1 MPFLSPDFFTVL
13 GASGRELP
21 RRSRL
26 RPTSFRA
33 ASVLI
38 GLLAGG
44 FHATYAAAE
53 TRNPWNIDW
62 SRPLEAPRQIPS
74 AIQVSFAPTEDTRSF
89 EGTSS
94 VDGDSM
100 LGLDGQAAQTP
111 PATPQETANVRP
123 KSFEYSHGYE
133 VRRKIHVYASVAM
146 LPLFG
151 VQAYLG
157 QKLYNGGFSDA
168 ERTAHQWVAGAIVGL
183 FALNTV
189 TGIWNL
195 HEGWGDPS
203 HKKLRV
209 THGMLMLAADVGF
222 AYTALA
228 APGRSADV
236 STHSTH
242 RNVAY
247 LSISAATAGY
257 LIMLFGR

>member
-1 MPFLSPDFFTVL
+1 M
-13 GASGRELP
+13 P

-26 RPTSFRA
+26 RPTSLRA
-33 ASVLI
+33 VSVLI
-38 GLLAGG
+38 GLLVGG
-44 FHATYAAAE
+44 FHSTYAAAE

-62 SRPLEAPRQIPS
+62 TRPLEPPRQAPS
-74 AIQVSFAPTEDTRSF
+74 AIQVSFAPTEDTPSF
-89 EGTSS
+89 EGPSS
-94 VDGDSM
+94 AGGDST
-100 LGLDGQAAQTP
+100 LADGGQAAQTP

-133 VRRKIHVYASVAM
+133 VRRKIHVYASIAM

-168 ERTAHQWVAGAIVGL
+168 ERTAHQWVGASIVGL

-209 THGMLMLAADVGF
+209 THGILMLAADAGF
-222 AYTALA
+222 AYTAFA
-228 APGRSADV
+228 APGRRADV
-236 STHSTH
+236 STHATH

-247 LSISAATAGY
+247 FSISAATAGY

>member
-1 MPFLSPDFFTVL
+1 M
-13 GASGRELP
+13 P

-26 RPTSFRA
+26 RPTSLRV

-38 GLLAGG
+38 GLLVGG
-44 FHATYAAAE
+44 FHSTYAAAE

-62 SRPLEAPRQIPS
+62 TRPLEAPRRAPS
-74 AIQVSFAPTEDTRSF
+74 AIQVSFAPTEDTPSF
-89 EGTSS
+89 EGPSYAGGGSTLA
-94 VDGDSM
+94 DER
-100 LGLDGQAAQTP
+100 QAAQTP
-111 PATPQETANVRP
+111 PAAPQETANVRP

-133 VRRKIHVYASVAM
+133 VRRKIHVYASIAM

-168 ERTAHQWVAGAIVGL
+168 ERTAHQWVGASIVGL

-236 STHSTH
+236 STHTTH

-247 LSISAATAGY
+247 FSISAATAGY